1 MSARNVVI
9 MGALIAGGVVA
20 LPAVS
25 HAQVSLSVNIG
36 VPPPPPRVEVVP
48 PPRVGYVWAPGYWRW
63 EGRRHVWVGG
73 RWVRA
78 RPGEIWVAERW
89 VQEGRHWHME
99 PGHWEKE
106 RRHERERGYER
117 GR

>member
-25 HAQVSLSVNIG
+25 HAQVSLNISIG

-63 EGRRHVWVGG
+63 EGKHHVWVGG

-106 RRHERERGYER
+106 QRHDKERGYER